1 MLHTRPGAN
10 SIRSRNKY
18 CIDGR
23 VRGLCRVRRVISSL
37 VLASHSHAC
46 CYPATES
53 AACSNTGGPDRHLW
67 ECVVSHLENTLEGLW
82 GRLHDWCASPLQ
94 RRESEPSRPAQFLNS
109 HTRGTSLDKLPRGTH
124 EDTG

>member
-46 CYPATES
+46 CYPAADS
-53 AACSNTGGPDRHLW
+53 AACSNTTGGPDRLFW
-67 ECVVSHLENTLEGLW
+67 ERARSHLEDTLEDLW
-82 GRLHDWCASPLQ
+82 GSLDDWCASPLEP
-94 RRESEPSRPAQFLNS
+94 RNSEPS
-109 HTRGTSLDKLPRGTH
+109 
-124 EDTG
+124 